1 MADEHYLALY
11 RKYRPMTF
19 EDVRG
24 RDAIVRT
31 LRNQIM
37 TGRISHSYLFCGTRG
52 TGKTT
57 IAKIFAKAVNC
68 EDPQDGSP
76 CGKCASCRAIERN
89 AALNVTELDA
99 ASNNSVEDIRRIIDQ
114 VAYSPDQGK
123 YRIYILDEAHM
134 LSNAAAN
141 ALLKTLEEPPSYAI
155 FILATT
161 EPNKLPVTILSRCQR
176 FDFGRLPLVVIEG
189 RLREVAEREGLQIED
204 RAYHYMAGAADGSMR
219 DGLSLLDQC
228 NAFNYGNAL
237 LTYERTLEILG
248 AVDTVVF
255 SDLFGCLHAGKVP
268 GALKILDDVL
278 LQGRELVQFI
288 TDFTWYLRNL
298 MLLRADEQ
306 VGRSLDVSAENL
318 KRMLRDEKSA
328 DMAEIMR
335 YIRIFSALT
344 GEIRFSSSRRI
355 LTEMALIRAC
365 RAAMDAGSS
374 DKSGDSL
381 EGLQARVQK
390 LEQRLIENESFM
402 ADLVIKGGSVSG
414 AAAPAGQMAEA
425 PQPAAPQISPEK
437 KAALKAATP
446 EGIRKIVGKWDAL
459 VNDFPSDLD
468 YMKRY
473 IKGGCVH
480 ILPPVKEGEIRIA
493 FDNSIAY
500 GMCMSDSK
508 KDDRERLA
516 DYFSQ
521 AAGEKMSVAFET
533 LDKNQQNTENGIYL
547 DDLFKDSVD
556 WDGNI
561 ETEDF

>member
-1 MADEHYLALY
+1 MAEEHYLALY

-19 EDVRG
+19 EDVKG

-37 TGRISHSYLFCGTRG
+37 TKRISHSYLFCGTRG

-76 CGKCASCRAIERN
+76 CGRCASCRAIERN

-134 LSNAAAN
+134 LSNAASN

-161 EPNKLPVTILSRCQR
+161 EPNKLLVTILSRCQR
-176 FDFGRLPLVVIEG
+176 FDFGRLPLLVIEE
-189 RLREVAEREGLQIED
+189 RLREVAESEHLQIED
-204 RAYHYMAGAADGSMR
+204 RAFHYMAGAADGSLR

-228 NAFNYGNAL
+228 NAFNYGNTL

-248 AVDTVVF
+248 AVDTEVF
-255 SDLFGCLHAGKVP
+255 SDMFRCLHGGRVP
-268 GALKILDDVL
+268 EALKILDDIL

-306 VGRSLDVSAENL
+306 VGKSLDVSAENL
-318 KRMLRDEKSA
+318 KRMLRDKQSA

-335 YIRIFSALT
+335 YITIFSALT
-344 GEIRFSSSRRI
+344 SEIRFSANRRI

-365 RAAMDAGSS
+365 RAAMDGGNSDRGSAAV
-374 DKSGDSL
+374 
-381 EGLQARVQK
+381 ENLQARIQK
-390 LEQRLIENESFM
+390 LEARLIENESYM
-402 ADLVIKGGSVSG
+402 ADMVLSRAVQPGEES
-414 AAAPAGQMAEA
+414 PAQTAKEG
-425 PQPAAPQISPEK
+425 K
-437 KAALKAATP
+437 KAGPVLTREKREALEAATP
-446 EGIRKIVGKWDAL
+446 EEIKEIARNWKKLCDRIPDDLAGLKRHVKASGEPLTADREGLLRIGFTNKVSY
-459 VNDFPSDLD
+459 DF
-468 YMKRY
+468 
-473 IKGGCVH
+473 CVS
-480 ILPPVKEGEIRIA
+480 PVRA
-493 FDNSIAY
+493 
-500 GMCMSDSK
+500 
-508 KDDRERLA
+508 DDREKLA
-516 DYFSQ
+516 DYFSRE
-521 AAGEKMSVAFET
+521 AGRKIEVDFVA
-533 LDKNQQNTENGIYL
+533 LDKNGQNKENEIYL
-547 DDLFKDSVD
+547 SELFD
-556 WDGNI
+556 WNEAL
-561 ETEDF
+561 ETEDM

>member
-1 MADEHYLALY
+1 MAEEHYLALY
-11 RKYRPMTF
+11 RKYRPATF
-19 EDVRG
+19 GDVRG

-37 TGRISHSYLFCGTRG
+37 TDRISHSYLFCGTRG

-76 CGKCASCRAIERN
+76 CGKCPSCRAIERN

-189 RLREVAEREGLQIED
+189 RLREVAERENLQIED
-204 RAYHYMAGAADGSMR
+204 RAFHYMAGAADGSMR

-228 NAFNYGNAL
+228 NAFNYGNSL
-237 LTYERTLEILG
+237 LTYEKTLEILG

-255 SDLFGCLHAGKVP
+255 SELFGCLHSGKVP
-268 GALKILDDVL
+268 GALRILDDVL

-335 YIRIFSALT
+335 YIKIFSALT
-344 GEIRFSSSRRI
+344 GEIRFSANRRI

-365 RAAMDAGSS
+365 RAAMDAGNG
-374 DKSGDSL
+374 DRSGDTL
-381 EGLQARVQK
+381 EGLRARVQK
-390 LEQRLIENESFM
+390 LEQRLIENENFM
-402 ADLVIKGGSVSG
+402 ADLVIKGS
-414 AAAPAGQMAEA
+414 APAGSAPPAE
-425 PQPAAPQISPEK
+425 QAAEETK
-437 KAALKAATP
+437 KAAREMSSEEKEALRAATP
-446 EGIRKIVGKWDAL
+446 EGIRKIAANWDTL
-459 VNDFPSDLD
+459 VAELPEEFAF
-468 YMKRY
+468 MKRY
-473 IKGGCVH
+473 LGKGGGHVMKA
-480 ILPPVKEGEIRIA
+480 VRDGELRIG

-500 GMCMSDSK
+500 GMCSAK
-508 KDDRERLA
+508 TREEDRERLA
-516 DYFSQ
+516 GYFSQ
-521 AAGEKMSVAFET
+521 AAGEKLSLVFEA
-533 LDKNQQNTENGIYL
+533 LDKTEQNTENEIYL
-547 DDLFKDSVD
+547 NDLFK
-556 WDGNI
+556 WDGKM

>member
-1 MADEHYLALY
+1 MAEEHYLALY

-19 EDVRG
+19 EDVKG

-37 TGRISHSYLFCGTRG
+37 TKRISHSYLFCGTRG

-76 CGKCASCRAIERN
+76 CGRCASCRAIERN

-134 LSNAAAN
+134 LTNAASN

-161 EPNKLPVTILSRCQR
+161 EPNKLLVTILSRCQR
-176 FDFGRLPLVVIEG
+176 FDFGRLPLLVIEE
-189 RLREVAEREGLQIED
+189 RLREVAESEHLQIED
-204 RAYHYMAGAADGSMR
+204 RAFHYMASAADGSLR

-228 NAFNYGNAL
+228 NAFNYGNTL

-248 AVDTVVF
+248 AVDTEVF
-255 SDLFGCLHAGKVP
+255 SDMFRCLHAGRVP
-268 GALKILDDVL
+268 DALKILDDIL

-298 MLLRADEQ
+298 MLLKADEQ
-306 VGRSLDVSAENL
+306 VGKSLDVSAENL
-318 KRMLRDEKSA
+318 KRMLRDKQSA

-335 YIRIFSALT
+335 YITIFSALT
-344 GEIRFSSSRRI
+344 SEIRFSANRRI

-365 RAAMDAGSS
+365 RAAMDGGNA
-374 DKSGDSL
+374 DKKGDPL
-381 EGLQARVQK
+381 ENLQARIQK
-390 LEQRLIENESFM
+390 LEARLIENESYM
-402 ADLVIKGGSVSG
+402 ADLVLSRPALPEEGPGPQTAKEEKKTAVSALTREKRQALQ
-414 AAAPAGQMAEA
+414 AAAPEELKEISRNWKRLCD
-425 PQPAAPQISPEK
+425 QIP
-437 KAALKAATP
+437 
-446 EGIRKIVGKWDAL
+446 D
-459 VNDFPSDLD
+459 DLASL
-468 YMKRY
+468 KRY
-473 IKGGCVH
+473 
-480 ILPPVKEGEIRIA
+480 VKASGEPLTA
-493 FDNSIAY
+493 
-500 GMCMSDSK
+500 
-508 KDDRERLA
+508 DREGLLRIGFRNKVSYDFCVSPVRAEDREKLA

-521 AAGEKMSVAFET
+521 AVGRKIEVDFVA
-533 LDKNQQNTENGIYL
+533 LDKDAQNKENEIYL
-547 DDLFKDSVD
+547 SELFD
-556 WDGNI
+556 WNEEL
-561 ETEDF
+561 ETEDM

>member
-1 MADEHYLALY
+1 MAEEHYLALY

-114 VAYSPDQGK
+114 VSYSPDQGK

-189 RLREVAEREGLQIED
+189 RLREVAEKENLQIED

-255 SDLFGCLHAGKVP
+255 SDLFGCLHTGKVP

-344 GEIRFSSSRRI
+344 GEIRFSANRRI

-365 RAAMDAGSS
+365 RAAMDAGNG
-374 DKSGDSL
+374 DRSGDTL

-390 LEQRLIENESFM
+390 LEQRLIENETFM
-402 ADLVIKGGSVSG
+402 ADLVIKGGSANIVSAG
-414 AAAPAGQMAEA
+414 ERQPEEEAKKPAREM
-425 PQPAAPQISPEK
+425 SPEE
-437 KAALKAATP
+437 KAALRAATP
-446 EGIRKIVGKWDAL
+446 EGVRKIAENWDNL
-459 VNDFPSDLD
+459 VADLPGEFAF
-468 YMKRY
+468 MKRY
-473 IKGGCVH
+473 LEKGGGHV
-480 ILPPVKEGEIRIA
+480 LKAVREGEIRIG
-493 FDNSIAY
+493 FDNPIAY
-500 GMCMSDSK
+500 GMCSAK
-508 KDDRERLA
+508 TREEDREKLA
-516 DYFSQ
+516 VYFSQ
-521 AAGEKMSVAFET
+521 AAGEKLSLSFVA
-533 LDKNQQNTENGIYL
+533 LDKTEQNTENEIYL
-547 DDLFKDSVD
+547 NDLFK
-556 WDGNI
+556 WDGKM
-561 ETEDF
+561 ETEEF